1 MGEHLSGLLPSATV
15 ATNPPLE
22 LELTSLGGQTRE
34 LRELLTTFHLASVV
48 LDPYTNE
55 SAWILKTAARILEE
69 FRGADV
75 RVNFVVTADEAGTRE
90 FLGPL
95 VNEFLVYTDPDRA
108 LVRGLGLR
116 ELPAFVFLRVDGEVP
131 AVAEGWDP
139 YAWREVAAAIAE
151 VTAWHAPDIPEAGDP
166 GRFRGTPALSA

>member
-1 MGEHLSGLLPSATV
+1 MLPSATV

-22 LELTSLGGQTRE
+22 LDSRRSAARRATLS
-34 LRELLTTFHLASVV
+34 ELLTTFHLASVV

-75 RVNFVVTADEAGTRE
+75 RVNFVVTADEAGARE

-95 VNEFLVYTDPDRA
+95 VERVPRLRRPRSGRSCA
-108 LVRGLGLR
+108 GSGLH
-116 ELPAFVFLRVDGEVP
+116 ELPAFVFHPRRRRGAGCRRGLGPVC
-131 AVAEGWDP
+131 VARRRRGD
-139 YAWREVAAAIAE
+139 RRGHRLAARR
-151 VTAWHAPDIPEAGDP
+151 DIPEPGDP